1 MSANRTSGPQR
12 PIHTYDEALYGG
24 NTATNPVGDA
34 KNSDVENQSRNA
46 RAGLLVLW
54 KVRL

>member
-24 NTATNPVGDA
+24 NTATNSVGDA